1 MKYLLPVF
9 LLGCPFFFSF
19 KFFLHILDKGPSIV
33 TCVAKNLL
41 GGISNV
47 QISQF
52 GKDLGGKK
60 KRNLCTF
67 PKLPAPGQ
75 ASVLEGSMER
85 KVYNLRSISTAPE

>member
-1 MKYLLPVF
+1 MVTGHLLILFCEVPPACF
-9 LLGCPFFFSF
+9 SIRLSFFFFSF
-19 KFFLHILDKGPSIV
+19 KFFLHILDKGPSVV

-60 KRNLCTF
+60 KKSLYLF
-67 PKLPAPGQ
+67 
-75 ASVLEGSMER
+75 
-85 KVYNLRSISTAPE
+85 